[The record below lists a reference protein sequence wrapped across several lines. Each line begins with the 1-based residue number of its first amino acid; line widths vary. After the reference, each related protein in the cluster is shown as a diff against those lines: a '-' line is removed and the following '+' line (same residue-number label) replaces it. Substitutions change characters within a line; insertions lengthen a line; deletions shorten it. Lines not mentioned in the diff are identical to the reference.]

1 MKEMNGVKVA
11 VLMGLLMA
19 LFMGL
24 GYMFGGQNGMIIAFF
39 MAAVM
44 NFVTYWYSD
53 KLILK
58 MYRARPVEEKDH
70 PELYRIVKRVSTQA
84 MIPMPKVYI
93 IPTRGPN
100 AFATGRDIHHA
111 AVAATEGLLE
121 LLTEDEIE
129 GVMGHE
135 IAHILN
141 RDMLVGTVAATF
153 AGAIGMIA
161 SMLQWSAI
169 FGGGRSA
176 ENRGGGLGMIVAI
189 IVAPIAAML
198 LQVAISRQREYQAD
212 AEGGRL
218 TGKYLS
224 LASALDKLHRA
235 PVKMNLDDKPATA
248 HLMIANPL
256 SGKGMAAIFSTHPP
270 VEKRIEKLRELA
282 MQAPYKG
289 YA

>member
-1 MKEMNGVKVA
+1 MNGVKVA